1 MKERLISFY
10 ETFWICKRFIEY
22 TQKKEMENM
31 SEQKKIQELER
42 RIATLENQ
50 GGHPPGND
58 PGKILRRVIWGILI
72 VFFLLTAI
80 GVMQFVSA
88 G

>member
-1 MKERLISFY
+1 
-10 ETFWICKRFIEY
+10 
-22 TQKKEMENM
+22 M

-50 GGHPPGND
+50 GGPPPGND
-58 PGKILRRVIWGILI
+58 PGKTLRRVIWGILI
-72 VFFLLTAI
+72 VFVLLMAI